1 MNVCRLSLFLF
12 TAVAVPVSLFSG
24 QVSRFHDFAQIAD
37 GAGIKTILLISNDNS
52 TAVTVNLLFLQD
64 DGSELALEIEGIT
77 DSRFQFEVPARGSL
91 KLTSS
96 GLPAEFREGWARLE
110 ASLPV
115 GAQVF
120 FEIRQGDQLV
130 TQAAVDSF
138 SQLRSFKVFVDQEG
152 SFGTAIAVGNTSSS
166 GPVLLELTLL
176 DRSGQVVAVEEITLP
191 ALGHLAGFVEEFF
204 PDAGVAGGTLCVETS
219 VPVSVVTL
227 RTSGLVIGTLN
238 PLLTT
243 F

>member
-1 MNVCRLSLFLF
+1 MNAFRLSLFLF
-12 TAVAVPVSLFSG
+12 TAMAVPVSLFSG

-52 TAVTVNLLFLQD
+52 TVVTVNVVFLQD

-77 DSRFQFEVPARGSL
+77 DSRFQFDVPAGGSL

-120 FEIRQGDQLV
+120 FEIRQGDHLV

-166 GPVLLELTLL
+166 VLLELTLL
-176 DRSGQVVAVEEITLP
+176 DRNGQVVGVDEITLP

-204 PDAGVAGGTLCVETS
+204 PGAAVAGGTLCGETS

-227 RTSGLVIGTLN
+227 RTSGLVIGTLS